1 MRATPA
7 RGALPLLGGHDPF
20 RIFLRNSPSLRPTS
34 GHARTHSQP
43 RQQLGL
49 RPNRRNVAGRRLRP
63 KHGDLRSR
71 ASDNPNVVTIEPV
84 VVEGDAGVQAL
95 LRRQAE
101 GRCAD
106 EKAQAVLTCSLAAF
120 TGTKALLT
128 AATGIAWPLAALDA
142 GATVLGGVNCAR
154 TVRVYDACVGEQ
166 VERAEHAVECEA
178 NGGVPVLGSPAYQ
191 PVCLGEK
198 P

>member
-1 MRATPA
+1 MPEPIHNHANSSVYDPTAEMSLADDCDPNTATCTAEPA
-7 RGALPLLGGHDPF
+7 A
-20 RIFLRNSPSLRPTS
+20 I
-34 GHARTHSQP
+34 
-43 RQQLGL
+43 
-49 RPNRRNVAGRRLRP
+49 
-63 KHGDLRSR
+63 
-71 ASDNPNVVTIEPV
+71 PNVVTIEPV

-154 TVRVYDACVGEQ
+154 TVRVYDACIDEQ